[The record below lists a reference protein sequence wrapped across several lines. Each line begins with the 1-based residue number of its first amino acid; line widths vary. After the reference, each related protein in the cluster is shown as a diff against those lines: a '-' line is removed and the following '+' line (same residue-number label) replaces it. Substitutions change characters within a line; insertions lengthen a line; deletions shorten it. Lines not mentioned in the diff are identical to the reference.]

1 MEEEI
6 DNGIQV
12 EVLANLLKMDKAES
26 KELLET
32 LATRLEAVIPDL
44 ITVERKNWLF
54 DSKKPVSRLTI
65 RFDDIQLQLTKE
77 KTDSLT
83 AKISKIVRGVI
94 LKTTTTTVD
103 DWFKALANELS
114 QAAKTNAQTR
124 DALSKFVLG

>member
-12 EVLANLLKMDKAES
+12 EVLANLLKMDRAES

-44 ITVERKNWLF
+44 LNIERKNWLF
-54 DSKKPVSRLTI
+54 DSKRPVNRLTI

-77 KTDSLT
+77 KTGSLT

-114 QAAKTNAQTR
+114 QAAKNNAQTR
-124 DALSKFVLG
+124 DALSKFILG